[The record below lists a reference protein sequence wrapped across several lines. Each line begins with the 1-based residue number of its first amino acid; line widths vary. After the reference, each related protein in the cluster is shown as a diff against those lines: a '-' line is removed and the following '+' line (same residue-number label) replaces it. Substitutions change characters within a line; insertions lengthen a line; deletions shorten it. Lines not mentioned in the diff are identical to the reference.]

1 MSQKFLSEVNLQ
13 ALNNAATDTDRFLV
27 SDSGTIK
34 YRTGSQLLSDLGI
47 APNSSVRNET
57 TFTATANQTL
67 FTVSYIV
74 GQVDVYYNGSK
85 LVPSEFTATNGTSIT
100 LVTPCK
106 VNDIIDVI
114 SYLEVLGGGVKWFDY
129 IVGKTSSI
137 DIIVAGGKV
146 QEFSYA
152 GTTEKRYRFISSPY
166 NSATDIIYET
176 FSGGVLS
183 NPIAYR
189 LINL

>member
-1 MSQKFLSEVNLQ
+1 MPVKFKSEVSLD
-13 ALNNAATDTDRFLV
+13 ALNNATVDTNKFLV
-27 SDSGTIK
+27 SDSGIVK
-34 YRTGSQLLSDLGI
+34 YRTGSELLSDLGI
-47 APNSSVRNET
+47 TPNQNVRNET
-57 TFTATANQTL
+57 TFTATAGQTL
-67 FTVSYIV
+67 FIVSYIV

-85 LVPSEFTATNGTSIT
+85 LVPSEFIATNGTSIT

-114 SYLEVLGGGVKWFDY
+114 SYSEVLGGGVTWFDY